1 MIFSCFRIISFSY
14 FGTHEPLFRKDIP
27 CVNSA
32 AYKRENPRSISTSGT
47 SLKTAATYSPT
58 ICSTIGVTKLNFS
71 VRNGKRWNLR
81 AIATWIS
88 FSLSVS
94 LFRFSRMNHKLKT
107 QSVQNSFSSFSE
119 RKVYN
124 ILKCHVTMKVY
135 GQLVMLGFAV
145 SSFTPASYQR
155 RSLRRPSRN
164 LILWP
169 ASYLDAFS
177 TYPIQT

>member
-1 MIFSCFRIISFSY
+1 MGKKHASQYANFGWLQHIISLSHLSQTDDISQFRFTSLFTLILVSWIMNRFS
-14 FGTHEPLFRKDIP
+14 GKILP

-32 AYKRENPRSISTSGT
+32 VYKRENPRSISTSGT

-94 LFRFSRMNHKLKT
+94 LFRFLRMNHKLKT
-107 QSVQNSFSSFSE
+107 QSVQNSFLFKAK
-119 RKVYN
+119 R
-124 ILKCHVTMKVY
+124 I
-135 GQLVMLGFAV
+135 
-145 SSFTPASYQR
+145 
-155 RSLRRPSRN
+155 
-164 LILWP
+164 
-169 ASYLDAFS
+169 
-177 TYPIQT
+177 